1 MMWAVPAIAYWFR
14 LGRISKAGR
23 FVHEAG
29 SNSEGNTLRFEAG
42 AGRYSLAA
50 MKDDRPPAI
59 ALIGVPA
66 PALRGAVATRALPA
80 ASSIGP

>member
-1 MMWAVPAIAYWFR
+1 
-14 LGRISKAGR
+14 
-23 FVHEAG
+23 
-29 SNSEGNTLRFEAG
+29 LRFEAG

-66 PALRGAVATRALPA
+66 PALRGAAASSALPA
-80 ASSIGP
+80 ASSIGH